1 MVLRNNRR
9 NWVAVFPPLNIWW
22 GLVRSEGQLKKTQ
35 EDRLVG
41 SPGRKW
47 AEIGS
52 AVMVTGRS
60 SGESHYGERG
70 GRQPRSV
77 PMCVAKL
84 QTTSPASTLSS
95 GKSLMWLLK
104 SLFSNGSFVAS
115 DIDQLTSCSG
125 QTQEEKY
132 HLGEKWNIAESNISR
147 AHIRTRCST
156 QKYLWSGTTP
166 RN

>member
-1 MVLRNNRR
+1 M
-9 NWVAVFPPLNIWW
+9 
-22 GLVRSEGQLKKTQ
+22 
-35 EDRLVG
+35 G
-41 SPGRKW
+41 SPGRKQ

-52 AVMVTGRS
+52 AVMVTGGS
-60 SGESHYGERG
+60 SGESQYGERR
-70 GRQPRSV
+70 GRQPCSV
-77 PMCVAKL
+77 PVCMAEL
-84 QTTSPASTLSS
+84 QTTSPATTPSS

-125 QTQEEKY
+125 PTQEGEY